1 MPAGDLPDS
10 ACAGHIVIVAIH
22 SFPEAI
28 MKDLL
33 NIFRNSLE
41 SAGAQA
47 LDATRREYIR
57 AREDLRKIYGRTWS
71 DRGHL

>member
-1 MPAGDLPDS
+1 
-10 ACAGHIVIVAIH
+10 
-22 SFPEAI
+22 
-28 MKDLL
+28 MKGILST
-33 NIFRNSLE
+33 FRNSLE

-47 LDATRREYIR
+47 LDATKRELIG

>member
-1 MPAGDLPDS
+1 
-10 ACAGHIVIVAIH
+10 
-22 SFPEAI
+22 
-28 MKDLL
+28 MKDFL

-47 LDATRREYIR
+47 LDTTRREFIR